1 MNLEDILK
9 EWETDCQIGHRL
21 DEASQNTPQLHAKY
35 LHYLTQSKLLL
46 KRAEVTQNILLKDKF
61 LWYSGKMSR
70 EDIDRRGWDHDP
82 FDGLK
87 MMKSDLNYYYE
98 SDKELQTSESKIVY
112 YRTMIETLKEIV
124 DGLKWRHQT
133 IKNII
138 EVRKFE
144 AGA

>member
-1 MNLEDILK
+1 MQLEDILK

-35 LHYLTQSKLLL
+35 LNYLTQAKLIL
-46 KRAEVTQNILLKDKF
+46 KRAEALQNVLLKDKF
-61 LWYSGKMSR
+61 LWYSGKLS
-70 EDIDRRGWDHDP
+70 EDEINRLGWSHDP

-87 MMKSDLNYYYE
+87 MMKSDLSYYYE
-98 SDKELQTSESKIVY
+98 SDPELQASEAKVAY
-112 YRTMIETLKEIV
+112 YKTMIETLKEIV